1 MFMLLHIVPGITV
14 EDIMKKVT
22 AHFELDADTRGY
34 RNQPRDKIRLFLRE
48 LYKCESWLIEHFA
61 VKDFE
66 SLGYGEFLMFLEK
79 YVDLLPHA
87 LQKCLIGDP
96 IEKASVEAYLLPLQL
111 AVLLSQASNNMW
123 GNENIST
130 QNVSELLIRQFPLV
144 SFKIVESESVINF
157 VDIRKSEG
165 NPSSGCVLFSATLS
179 GLPRFGDSSV
189 SETSRLEIN
198 SYGKAGMVGVVTT
211 KDAVEVLCRAP
222 MLADLEL
229 WSHWDLVF
237 APSLG
242 PLLQWLLNEVNTK
255 EFMCMMTKGGKVI
268 RLDHSATVESFLE
281 VFLRGSSFET
291 ASKLLSLISLYG
303 GERNVPVSLL
313 KCHARQAFEI
323 LLKNFQEMDRQQSD
337 CSSRSTETG
346 AIAMASRFT
355 LDCLCYLP
363 IEFCSFAADI
373 LLAGLKCFVRNA
385 PSAIL
390 CECEKIEQRLM
401 LHEVGLSLNVLE
413 WIGDYRLFN
422 SSTSSKASVS
432 SQSSCLKAASSGF
445 SMTLNMLNS
454 CSSGGKMMISNQI
467 STCAEDC
474 VGANEISVDNSMR
487 SLSKLDTNNDPA
499 RIIETIRLEEFG
511 LDPSLSAMETRTL
524 KKQHARLGRALH
536 CLSQELY
543 SQDSHFI
550 LELVRL

>member
-1 MFMLLHIVPGITV
+1 
-14 EDIMKKVT
+14 MKKVT

-157 VDIRKSEG
+157 VDIRKSKG

-401 LHEVGLSLNVLE
+401 LHEVGISLNVLE

-487 SLSKLDTNNDPA
+487 SLSKFDANNDPA